1 MSDVQRGRPKGDS
14 SPDCT
19 SVLSALTS
27 AHVHTRQQ
35 GRLGRVFFIPGV
47 LGPGGFTFGSSILK
61 KEGQILKDM
70 KQRAEPQRVGARSQC
85 QQRRQEESEAK
96 GVRPLRRGKSRVKY
110 WGAERGVQVQDAQI
124 QGERPYVTPRT
135 LGVSQCW
142 LALPLAGCGFG
153 QITPTPGTSIS
164 SSVKWV

>member
-1 MSDVQRGRPKGDS
+1 MSHVQRGRPKGDS

-47 LGPGGFTFGSSILK
+47 LGPGGFPFGSSILK

-70 KQRAEPQRVGARSQC
+70 KQRAKPQRVGARSQC

-96 GVRPLRRGKSRVKY
+96 GVRPLRRGKSRVKS
-110 WGAERGVQVQDAQI
+110 WGADPPRPGRLPATPPLRKSHGGKNPHPGRCCSCQGGVP
-124 QGERPYVTPRT
+124 QGHVPSR
-135 LGVSQCW
+135 
-142 LALPLAGCGFG
+142 
-153 QITPTPGTSIS
+153 
-164 SSVKWV
+164 